1 MSAHLLPTSLPC
13 LVLASTS
20 IYRRQLLERF
30 GLPFETSSPQVD
42 ETRLPGE
49 TPEHLA
55 QRLALAKARDVSR
68 LRSDALVIGSDQVAA
83 LGAEIFGK
91 PGSIENAVTQLQRMS
106 GQEVL
111 FHTAVAL
118 IDGRNGYEQC
128 ENILTRVRFRPLGE
142 SEIRRY
148 LEREPALDCAGSAK
162 CEGLGITLL
171 DALSGS
177 DPTAIIGLPLIT
189 LARMLR
195 ATGVELP

>member
-1 MSAHLLPTSLPC
+1 MSRNLPS

-30 GLPFETSSPQVD
+30 GLPFETASPQVV

-49 TPEHLA
+49 APERLA
-55 QRLALAKARDVSR
+55 ERLALAKARDVFRS
-68 LRSDALVIGSDQVAA
+68 RSDALVIGSDQVAA

-91 PGSIENAVTQLQRMS
+91 PGTVENAVTQLQRMS

-118 IDGRNGYEQC
+118 IDGRSGHEQC
-128 ENILTRVRFRPLGE
+128 ENILTRVRFRPLSE

-171 DALSGS
+171 DALSGD
-177 DPTAIIGLPLIT
+177 DPTALIGLPLIA

-195 ATGVELP
+195 AAGVELP

>member
-1 MSAHLLPTSLPC
+1 MNPHPSP

-20 IYRRQLLERF
+20 IYRRQLLERL
-30 GLPFETSSPQVD
+30 GLSFETASPQVD
-42 ETRLPGE
+42 EIRLPGE
-49 TPEHLA
+49 APEHLA
-55 QRLALAKARDVSR
+55 QRLALAKARDISR
-68 LRSDALVIGSDQVAA
+68 QRPGALVIGSDQVAA

-91 PGSIENAVTQLQRMS
+91 PGTVENAVAQLQRMS

-118 IDGRNGYEQC
+118 IDGRNGHEQC
-128 ENILTRVRFRPLGE
+128 ENILTHVRFRPLNE
-142 SEIRRY
+142 PEIRRY

-171 DALSGS
+171 DALSGD
-177 DPTAIIGLPLIT
+177 DPTALIGLPLIA

-195 ATGVELP
+195 AAGVELP

>member
-1 MSAHLLPTSLPC
+1 MNAHSHAPSLPC

-30 GLPFETSSPQVD
+30 GLPFEISSPQTD

-55 QRLALAKARDVSR
+55 KRLALAKARSV
-68 LRSDALVIGSDQVAA
+68 LRPDALVIGSDQVAA
-83 LGAEIFGK
+83 LGSEIFGK
-91 PGSIENAVTQLQRMS
+91 PGTVENAVAQLQRMS

-118 IDGRNGYEQC
+118 IDGRNGREQC
-128 ENILTRVRFRPLGE
+128 ENTLTRVRFRPLSE
-142 SEIRRY
+142 PEIRRY

-171 DALSGS
+171 DALSGD
-177 DPTAIIGLPLIT
+177 DPTALIGLPLIA

>member
-1 MSAHLLPTSLPC
+1 M
-13 LVLASTS
+13 
-20 IYRRQLLERF
+20 LERL
-30 GLPFETSSPQVD
+30 GLPFETYSPHVD

-49 TPEHLA
+49 APEHLA

-68 LRSDALVIGSDQVAA
+68 PGALVIGSDQVAA
-83 LGAEIFGK
+83 LGTEIFGK
-91 PGSIENAVTQLQRMS
+91 PGTIENAVIQLQRMS

-118 IDGRNGYEQC
+118 IDGRNGHEQC
-128 ENILTRVRFRPLGE
+128 ENILTRVRFRSLSEP
-142 SEIRRY
+142 EIRRY

-171 DALSGS
+171 DALSGD
-177 DPTAIIGLPLIT
+177 DPTALIGLPLIA

-195 ATGVELP
+195 AAGVALP

>member
-1 MSAHLLPTSLPC
+1 MNARSYASPPR

-20 IYRRQLLERF
+20 IYRRQLLERL
-30 GLPFETSSPQVD
+30 GLPFETSSPQTD

-49 TPEHLA
+49 APECLA
-55 QRLALAKARDVSR
+55 QRLALAKARDVSQQQPG
-68 LRSDALVIGSDQVAA
+68 ALVIGSDQVAA

-91 PGSIENAVTQLQRMS
+91 PGTVENAMTQLQRMS

-118 IDGRNGYEQC
+118 IDGHNGHEQC
-128 ENILTRVRFRPLGE
+128 ENILTRVRFRPLSE
-142 SEIRRY
+142 PEIRRY

-171 DALSGS
+171 DALSGD
-177 DPTAIIGLPLIT
+177 DPTALIGLPLIVLT
-189 LARMLR
+189 RMLR
-195 ATGVELP
+195 AAGVELP

>member
-1 MSAHLLPTSLPC
+1 MSRNLPS

-20 IYRRQLLERF
+20 VYRRQLLERL
-30 GLPFETSSPQVD
+30 GLPFETASPQVV
-42 ETRLPGE
+42 ETRHPGE
-49 TPEHLA
+49 APKRLA
-55 QRLALAKARDVSR
+55 ERLALAKAREVSR
-68 LRSDALVIGSDQVAA
+68 SRPDALVIGSDQVAA

-91 PGSIENAVTQLQRMS
+91 PGTIENAVTQLQRMS

-118 IDGRNGYEQC
+118 IDGRSGHEQC
-128 ENILTRVRFRPLGE
+128 ENILTRVRFRSLGE

-171 DALSGS
+171 DALSGD
-177 DPTAIIGLPLIT
+177 DPTALIGLPLIA

-195 ATGVELP
+195 TAGVELP

>member
-1 MSAHLLPTSLPC
+1 MNAHSHAPPPC
-13 LVLASTS
+13 LILASTS

-30 GLPFETSSPQVD
+30 GLPFEISSPQAD

-49 TPEHLA
+49 APGPLA

-68 LRSDALVIGSDQVAA
+68 LRPGSLVIGSDQVAA
-83 LGAEIFGK
+83 LGTEIFGK
-91 PGSIENAVTQLQRMS
+91 PGTIENAVTQLQRMS

-118 IDGRNGYEQC
+118 IDGRNGHEQC

-142 SEIRRY
+142 PEIRRY

-171 DALSGS
+171 DALSGD
-177 DPTAIIGLPLIT
+177 DPTALIGLPLIA

-195 ATGVELP
+195 AAGVELP